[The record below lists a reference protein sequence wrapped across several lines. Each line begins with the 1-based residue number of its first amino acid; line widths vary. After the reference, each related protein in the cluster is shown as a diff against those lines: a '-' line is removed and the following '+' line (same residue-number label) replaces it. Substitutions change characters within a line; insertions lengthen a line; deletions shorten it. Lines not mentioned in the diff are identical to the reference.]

1 MRIEEIIVVEGKD
14 DTTRIKMAVDADTI
28 ETNGSAI
35 DEVTLQLIAHAQATR
50 GVIVFTDPDFP
61 GGKIRETIAQRVP
74 DAKHAFLK
82 KDDAQSPKGG
92 SLGIE
97 HASPAVIR
105 EALANVYTPRQDVT
119 SDIDRAF
126 LIEWHLIGHSDAAR
140 YRELLGDA
148 LGIGH
153 TNGKQLLKRLRMFQ
167 LSQNDVDEAMTAIL
181 KNKKKDN
188 LPGKRQEGEY
198 E

>member
-14 DTTRIKMAVDADTI
+14 DTRQIKMAVDADTI

-35 DEVTLQLIAHAQATR
+35 DEPTLRLIVHAQATR

-97 HASPAVIR
+97 HASPEVIR
-105 EALANVYTPRQDVT
+105 KALENVYTPKQDVT

-126 LIEWHLIGHSDAAR
+126 LDEWHLVGHSDATR
-140 YRELLGDA
+140 YRDLLGDA

-167 LSQNDVDEAMTAIL
+167 LNQNDVTEAMTAIFKEL
-181 KNKKKDN
+181 EKKDN
-188 LPGKRQEGEY
+188 LSDKRQ
-198 E
+198 